1 MNINYRFIGGNTMKT
16 NDLLEKF
23 EARLEETRRF
33 HKEGKLKPV
42 SELVWDIP
50 SLYIAEE
57 KGDYRTSHQP

>member
-1 MNINYRFIGGNTMKT
+1 MKNINIGGDTMET
-16 NDLLEKF
+16 NELLKKF

-50 SLYIAEE
+50 PLYIAEE
-57 KGDYRTSHQP
+57 KGDYRTSLQP